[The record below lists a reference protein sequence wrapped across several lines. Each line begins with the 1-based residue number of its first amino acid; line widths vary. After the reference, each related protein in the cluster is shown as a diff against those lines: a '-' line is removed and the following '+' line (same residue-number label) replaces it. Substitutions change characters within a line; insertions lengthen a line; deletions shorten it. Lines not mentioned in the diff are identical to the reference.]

1 MSRAKD
7 KWVCTYH
14 AAIFA
19 VINYLQ
25 RIDSCTLRSEN
36 IKYEIYNKTVAK
48 ILIMLRLAVRFW
60 KCIIYRNT
68 KMSRISKQTLH
79 LKSSNL
85 FKCKQILMLTFVI
98 KFIAFIK
105 GITNDHVGSGQT
117 EGDKI
122 KATKN

>member
-48 ILIMLRLAVRFW
+48 ILIMGR
-60 KCIIYRNT
+60 K
-68 KMSRISKQTLH
+68 
-79 LKSSNL
+79 
-85 FKCKQILMLTFVI
+85 ILEMYYLQ
-98 KFIAFIK
+98 KY
-105 GITNDHVGSGQT
+105 
-117 EGDKI
+117 
-122 KATKN
+122 KNE

>member
-36 IKYEIYNKTVAK
+36 IKHGIYNKTVAK
-48 ILIMLRLAVRFW
+48 NDF
-60 KCIIYRNT
+60 KFFSNF
-68 KMSRISKQTLH
+68 ISEMYH
-79 LKSSNL
+79 LQKY
-85 FKCKQILMLTFVI
+85 
-98 KFIAFIK
+98 
-105 GITNDHVGSGQT
+105 
-117 EGDKI
+117 
-122 KATKN
+122 KNE

>member
-36 IKYEIYNKTVAK
+36 IKYGIYNKTVAK
-48 ILIMLRLAVRFW
+48 NDF
-60 KCIIYRNT
+60 KFF
-68 KMSRISKQTLH
+68 
-79 LKSSNL
+79 SN
-85 FKCKQILMLTFVI
+85 FM
-98 KFIAFIK
+98 KFF
-105 GITNDHVGSGQT
+105 GNVSFT
-117 EGDKI
+117 EIQK
-122 KATKN
+122 

>member
-36 IKYEIYNKTVAK
+36 IKYGIYNKTVAK
-48 ILIMLRLAVRFW
+48 RIMILRF
-60 KCIIYRNT
+60 
-68 KMSRISKQTLH
+68 S
-79 LKSSNL
+79 
-85 FKCKQILMLTFVI
+85 QIL
-98 KFIAFIK
+98 
-105 GITNDHVGSGQT
+105 
-117 EGDKI
+117 
-122 KATKN
+122 

>member
-25 RIDSCTLRSEN
+25 RIDSCTLRLEN

-48 ILIMLRLAVRFW
+48 IGR
-60 KCIIYRNT
+60 K
-68 KMSRISKQTLH
+68 
-79 LKSSNL
+79 
-85 FKCKQILMLTFVI
+85 ILEMYYLQ
-98 KFIAFIK
+98 KY
-105 GITNDHVGSGQT
+105 
-117 EGDKI
+117 
-122 KATKN
+122 KNE

>member
-36 IKYEIYNKTVAK
+36 IKYEIHNKTVAK
-48 ILIMLRLAVRFW
+48 ILIMGR
-60 KCIIYRNT
+60 K
-68 KMSRISKQTLH
+68 
-79 LKSSNL
+79 
-85 FKCKQILMLTFVI
+85 ILEMYYLQ
-98 KFIAFIK
+98 KY
-105 GITNDHVGSGQT
+105 
-117 EGDKI
+117 
-122 KATKN
+122 KNE